1 LLKALP
7 FRAGLSLSARSKKE
21 TFMNTLFTHSLK
33 TLALGLI
40 LAASVHSA
48 QAQTA
53 HTYVS
58 GAGDDASPCSRTA
71 PCATFQAAVNNTAA
85 GGVVTALDAGDYGA
99 VTITQAVT
107 IDGTG
112 VQASIVT
119 NSSTDA
125 ITINDTA
132 NPSDTIILRHLAL
145 TGLSSSA
152 NGVVLFSGNLVVDD
166 CKIAGFVNSYG
177 LYLHTSGTMLVE
189 NTTVTGCS
197 TGIVNGGSGLLSL
210 RNVTSQGN
218 QEGVDAEGGPVDI
231 SHSQITQNSSY
242 GLFAY
247 NCTLTASACMI
258 SGNGTAVY
266 ADSGSIIRLTNNDIL
281 NNTTGIDTTSG
292 GGIVASS
299 GNNRK
304 SGNATSGSVTPG
316 RVIAQQ

>member
-1 LLKALP
+1 MK
-7 FRAGLSLSARSKKE
+7 
-21 TFMNTLFTHSLK
+21 TVFTHTLK

-48 QAQTA
+48 SATSPA

-58 GAGDDASPCSRTA
+58 GLGDDANVCSRTA
-71 PCATFQAAVNNTAA
+71 PCATFQAAVNNTSA

-99 VTITQAVT
+99 VTISQAVT

-132 NPSDTIILRHLAL
+132 NPTDTIILRHLML
-145 TGLSSSA
+145 TGLSGSTS
-152 NGVVLFSGNLVVDD
+152 GVSLYSGNLVMDD
-166 CKIAGFVNSYG
+166 CKVSGFVNNIG
-177 LYLHTSGTMLVE
+177 LYLDSSGTALVE

-197 TGIVNGGSGLLSL
+197 EGIVSYIPGLLSL
-210 RNVTSQGN
+210 RNVTLQGN
-218 QEGVDAEGGPVDI
+218 QYGLVAEGGPVDI

-242 GLFAY
+242 GLYAY
-247 NCTLTASACMI
+247 GTTVSASDCMI
-258 SGNGTAVY
+258 SGNGTGVY
-266 ADSGSIIRLTNNDIL
+266 ANTGSIIRLTNNDIL
-281 NNTTGIDTTSG
+281 NNTTGIATTD
-292 GGIVASS
+292 GGIVSTT

-304 SGNATSGSVTPG
+304 AGNTTSGSVTPG